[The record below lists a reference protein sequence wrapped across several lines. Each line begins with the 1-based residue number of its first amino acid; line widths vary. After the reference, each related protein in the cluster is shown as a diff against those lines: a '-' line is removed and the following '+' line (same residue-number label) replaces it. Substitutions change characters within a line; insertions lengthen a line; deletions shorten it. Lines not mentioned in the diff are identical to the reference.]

1 MTSYK
6 YVTST
11 RKTKTTQG
19 LVTVILIYHSFITRM
34 KSLGSIA
41 LIDIRKNKKIID
53 HHIECVKEAFENVEI
68 IISSGYEA
76 QKIQSYVSV
85 KYKHMNIR
93 CVENTNYEDTGLCE
107 SLRIAVNNT
116 SNDNI
121 LVINGGVYFDKNS
134 LKQMPLKQC
143 ETMVSRSSGTNLDI
157 GVNVDGK
164 NMSIEYICYGAI
176 DCKWCE
182 IFYIHNGSPANE
194 FRKLVTSNDYK
205 NKVLYEIVN
214 TLVAHKKISIK
225 PVEDNKAVKK
235 INLTKGQD
243 NK

>member
-11 RKTKTTQG
+11 KRTKSSKG
-19 LVTVILIYHSFITRM
+19 LVTVIVIYHSFITRM

-41 LIDIRKNKKIID
+41 LIDVNKNKKIID
-53 HHIECVKEAFENVEI
+53 HHIECIREAFENVEI

-76 QKIQSYVSV
+76 QKIQAYVSS
-85 KYKHMNIR
+85 KYKQMNIR
-93 CVENTNYEDTGLCE
+93 CVENTNYEETGLCE

-116 SNDNI
+116 NNDNI
-121 LVINGGVYFDKNS
+121 LVINGGVLFDKNS
-134 LKQMPLKQC
+134 LKNMQLEQC
-143 ETMVSRSSGTNLDI
+143 ETMISRSSGTNLDI

-164 NMSIEYICYGAI
+164 NMSIEYICYGAEE
-176 DCKWCE
+176 CKWCE
-182 IFYIHNGSPANE
+182 IFYIHNGSSANE
-194 FRKLVTSNDYK
+194 FRKLITSKDYK

-214 TLVAHKKISIK
+214 TLVTHKKISIK

-235 INLTKGQD
+235 INLTKQD
-243 NK
+243 KK